1 MGTESIE
8 DAEKVLNAPV
18 TQKNMS
24 RRHRHRNLLTPWL
37 LLPGGLILLP
47 FLLPNA
53 TDATADLVLVMP
65 LLHVIGITL
74 IWNRWGRPKGWWRIS
89 LTITANF
96 AAAAVPVLCWFGL
109 YHYALLLAAGVSL
122 RMIIAVSAVFCGG
135 VILLLCE
142 TIRRGKLRW
151 RPWVPGLLRIG
162 FAVLLTV
169 PVLEFTALLI
179 ERSKFQPL
187 PMPGTLPAAAAGEI
201 RIAAVG
207 GSTMLGFPYE
217 PHYSIGHVLAW
228 QLRQMYPEHEVL
240 LENLAVT
247 GANLE
252 QALAKLGDLT
262 QKPDVIL
269 VYSGHNQ
276 FFHRLEELSLARS
289 TSWGAIDDW
298 MSLSAVFRIVN
309 PLLAQQMLVTES
321 PAGDRRL
328 CGNSICP
335 EHLLKTRLT
344 RYARQLEDFFRWA
357 NQNGIAVVFCSP
369 VAGESDFE
377 PNLSLGDPGDL
388 PTMAAI
394 EKQWSQVRSLQ
405 QNQEW
410 AAALDLCSRL
420 IQEYPD
426 VAEFRFRAGKCCVKL
441 SEVEAARSH
450 FENAI
455 NMDQFPIRALDSYRE
470 AGLQT
475 AMQNGVTRIDTEDVI
490 RRHAEHGLLS
500 TESFLDGVHPN
511 LRSTYLIGRAVTDA
525 AMAAD
530 VFHRHGT
537 PSSPHRLSFPESMQA
552 HNIDADVLAKAYET
566 TVDVLNRYSDFRP
579 FDRERRLHEADEYKT
594 LAAKL
599 RDQDIVPGQDG
610 TESLDV
616 EVQYRGS
623 DR

>member
-1 MGTESIE
+1 
-8 DAEKVLNAPV
+8 
-18 TQKNMS
+18 MS
-24 RRHRHRNLLTPWL
+24 RRRRHRNLLTPWL

-47 FLLPNA
+47 FLLSDA
-53 TDATADLVLVMP
+53 AGATADLVLVMP

-74 IWNRWGRPKGWWRIS
+74 IWNRWGRPKGWWRIALAIAAN
-89 LTITANF
+89 LT
-96 AAAAVPVLCWFGL
+96 AAAVPVLFWFGL
-109 YHYALLLAAGVSL
+109 WRYALLLAAGVTL
-122 RMIIAVSAVFCGG
+122 RMTIAVSGLFCGG

-151 RPWVPGLLRIG
+151 RTWVPGLLRIG

-187 PMPGTLPAAAAGEI
+187 PMPGTLAAAAEGEI

-228 QLRQMYPEHEVL
+228 QLRQMYPEHEVQ

-252 QALAKLGDLT
+252 QALARLGDLK
-262 QKPDVIL
+262 QRPDVIL
-269 VYSGHNQ
+269 VYAGHNQ
-276 FFHRLEELSLARS
+276 FFHRLEELSLARAA
-289 TSWGAIDDW
+289 SWGIIDDW

-309 PLLAQQMLVTES
+309 PLLAQQMMVTET
-321 PAGDRRL
+321 PDGNGHL
-328 CGNSICP
+328 CGRTICP
-335 EHLLKTRLT
+335 EHLLKTRLK
-344 RYARQLEDFFRWA
+344 RYARQLEDFSRWA
-357 NQNGIAVVFCSP
+357 SQNDIAVVFCSP

-388 PTMAAI
+388 ETMAAI
-394 EKQWSQVRSLQ
+394 EELWSQVRSLQ
-405 QNQEW
+405 QNKEW
-410 AAALDLCSRL
+410 TGALDLCSRL

-426 VAEFRFRAGKCCVKL
+426 VAEFQFRAGECCLQLDKA
-441 SEVEAARSH
+441 EAARSH

-470 AGLQT
+470 AGLQ
-475 AMQNGVTRIDTEDVI
+475 AARQNGVTCVDTEDVI
-490 RRHAEHGLLS
+490 RRHSEHGLLGAQ
-500 TESFLDGVHPN
+500 SFLDGVHPN

-525 AMAAD
+525 AMTAGA
-530 VFHRHGT
+530 FHRHGT
-537 PSSPHRLSFPESMQA
+537 PNSPHRLTFAESMQD
-552 HNIDADVLAKAYET
+552 HSIESNVLAEAYET

-579 FDRERRLHEADEYKT
+579 FDRERRLNKAAEYAA

-599 RDQDIVPGQDG
+599 RDQNIVPGEDG